1 MLFPKCSVAYLST
14 FGENIIS
21 AWKESVLIEN
31 QTAAY
36 ITGLT
41 HRIKYPK
48 RKDDAE
54 KSPVL
59 VLLHGRHGNED
70 VPWIF
75 ARNIPENWLIVS
87 PRAIEFEPET
97 PDHETGYSWIEMPEE
112 GWPTID
118 HFDGAVQALSD
129 FIIALPDVYHT
140 DPDNV
145 IVLGF
150 SQGAA
155 TALATAIEYP
165 KICRG
170 VASLVGFAPTIDA
183 HHSNGLP
190 LKDVAVFM
198 AIGDR
203 DERIPLEVST
213 QSRET
218 LVEAGADLSWEL
230 YRTGHKLNGQGMRD
244 LATWLS
250 KMMG

>member
-1 MLFPKCSVAYLST
+1 MTNYLTT

-41 HRIKYPK
+41 HRIKYPN
-48 RKDDAE
+48 RKNDSE

-75 ARNIPENWLIVS
+75 ARNIPENWLIIS
-87 PRAIEFEPET
+87 PRAIEFEPESSE
-97 PDHETGYSWIEMPEE
+97 HETGYSWIEMPES
-112 GWPTID
+112 GWPSID
-118 HFDGAVQALSD
+118 QFDGAIQALSD
-129 FIIALPDVYHT
+129 FIIALPDVYDT

-145 IVLGF
+145 VILGF

-155 TALATAIEYP
+155 TALATAIQYP

-170 VASLVGFAPTIDA
+170 IASLVGFAPSLNIDTPQDE
-183 HHSNGLP
+183 GLP
-190 LKDVAVFM
+190 LDGVSVFM
-198 AIGDR
+198 AVGDR
-203 DERIPLEVST
+203 DERIPIEISM
-213 QSRET
+213 QSRDT
-218 LVEAGADLSWEL
+218 LLAAGANLSWEL
-230 YRTGHKLNGQGMRD
+230 YQTGHKLNSQGMRD
-244 LATWLS
+244 LTAWLS
-250 KMMG
+250 KMME